1 MASVVWILNLGAAL
15 ELENPSAWEPGAKIR
30 RQLEQFLPRAK
41 HLLGAEDHLLAHNSR
56 LPAEFKGCRGRAFCP
71 TPSAL
76 SALQKAGATPEPA
89 PAFEVI
95 RQVNHRIFGLPLG
108 AGVLG
113 ARFISDAVELSE
125 TLKEARQGP
134 WLFKRPYGFAGR
146 GQRRIT
152 RALSA
157 DDERWFAVALED
169 GIWAEP
175 LVEIEREFS
184 THGYVSVDGTWKIG
198 QTCLQVVD
206 EHRAWQ
212 SARLATV
219 GEYEDC
225 RLEGLTQSA
234 GRVAQAL
241 ARAGYFGPFG
251 VDAFAWRDQR
261 GLHLNALSEINARY
275 TMSWAIGMAQVSRDE
290 WGLPVTTATV

>member
-41 HLLGAEDHLLAHNSR
+41 HLLGAEDHLLTHNYR
-56 LPAEFKGCRGRAFCP
+56 LSAELKGCRGRAFCP

-76 SALQKAGATPEPA
+76 SALQKAGATPESA
-89 PAFEVI
+89 PTFEVL
-95 RQVNHRIFGLPLG
+95 RRVNHRHFGLELG
-108 AGVLG
+108 AGVPG
-113 ARFISDAVELSE
+113 ARFISDAAELSE
-125 TLKEARQGP
+125 TLKEARQCP

-146 GQRRIT
+146 GQRRVT

-157 DDERWFAVALED
+157 DDERWFAVALKD

-184 THGYVSVDGTWKIG
+184 THGYVSAHGTWRLG
-198 QTCLQVVD
+198 QVCVQVVD
-206 EHRAWQ
+206 EYRAWQ

-219 GEYEDC
+219 DECEGY
-225 RLEGLTQSA
+225 RLEGVNLA
-234 GRVAQAL
+234 AERVARAL

-251 VDAFAWRDQR
+251 VDAFTWRDQH

-275 TMSWAIGMAQVSRDE
+275 TMGWAIGMAQVSRDE
-290 WGLPVTTATV
+290 WGLPITTVSV